1 MNLLKQITCYG
12 STQMMMTTSRKRAN
26 QRNRDAP
33 VAVRGVFSW
42 CFPLEADLLA
52 GYRPNA
58 VESRIMS
65 FAGSLTRRCE
75 FSLSNIDTAEHPF
88 SAMG

>member
-1 MNLLKQITCYG
+1 MAFL
-12 STQMMMTTSRKRAN
+12 A
-26 QRNRDAP
+26 
-33 VAVRGVFSW
+33 GVFL
-42 CFPLEADLLA
+42 LEADLLA

-65 FAGSLTRRCE
+65 FAGSFTRRCE

>member
-12 STQMMMTTSRKRAN
+12 STQMMMTTSRNAN
-26 QRNRDAP
+26 QHNRDAP
-33 VAVRGVFSW
+33 VTAHGFFSW
-42 CFPLEADLLA
+42 CFLLEADLLA

-65 FAGSLTRRCE
+65 FAGSFTRRCE